1 MKTYPLLFI
10 ILVVF
15 VVAAGCEKPQK
26 KTATGSSVKLGIIG
40 PMSGPDKEWGKS
52 CLDGIKTALKLQP
65 LLDNGNVIEIVVE
78 DDKNQAILA
87 QKALFKLVKEDV
99 VSSIIII
106 SNSEVVLALVESAEH
121 LKIPILAVT
130 STHPGI
136 TENNSYISQLLFDDY
151 FQASVTALYARD
163 ELLAERAGVIVDE
176 TNPHSQ
182 YLASQFVNKFTA
194 AGGTCTELSV
204 NNGNKRLLAGLES
217 LEAQGINFLYVPLEA
232 EQVVTIARLFEQTDY
247 HPVMFGS
254 DGLQAMILLQ
264 HPEALSLVNGM
275 LATDPYSSTL
285 SSTHYGKRV
294 QRQFQKSFN
303 TPGTVLA
310 AEGVEGT
317 SILLSAINKCPEQSD
332 RSCIN
337 QKLRSTRDFV
347 GLFGKISIDAKG
359 KAERPI
365 FINIIDNSK
374 LRSVVKVY

>member
-1 MKTYPLLFI
+1 M
-10 ILVVF
+10 
-15 VVAAGCEKPQK
+15 
-26 KTATGSSVKLGIIG
+26 
-40 PMSGPDKEWGKS
+40 
-52 CLDGIKTALKLQP
+52 KLQP
-65 LLDNGNVIEIVVE
+65 VLDNGNVIEIVVE

-182 YLASQFVNKFTA
+182 YLANQFVNKFTA

-217 LEAQGINFLYVPLEA
+217 LKNQGINFLYVPLEA
-232 EQVVTIARLFEQTDY
+232 EQVVTIARLLEQTDY
-247 HPVMFGS
+247 QPVMFGS

-264 HPEALSLVNGM
+264 HPEARSLVKGM

-285 SSTHYGKRV
+285 SPTHYGKRV
-294 QRQFQKSFN
+294 QRQFQKSFS
-303 TPGTVLA
+303 TPATVLA
-310 AEGVEGT
+310 AEGAEGT
-317 SILLSAINKCPEQSD
+317 SILLSAINKCLEQSD

-347 GLFGKISIDAKG
+347 GLFGKISISAQG